1 MYSRKRFTAADAVF
15 LLFRAMPMFLY
26 EAYVQVGVGTAS
38 LLYYCGPVIVM
49 ALSAVLFRETITAAK
64 LAGFIAVLA
73 GIFLINAHISGGNG
87 SSEGFAYG
95 LAAAV
100 MYSVMVIAN
109 KKSENVKG
117 MENSCLQLV
126 VSFLTVAVCV
136 GIKSGYHISLSS
148 SGWIWMIVLGVLNTG
163 VGCWLYFSSIG
174 DLPVQTVAILGYI
187 EPLSAVLFSAALL
200 GERMA
205 AIQIAGVVL
214 IIGGAVLGTALKDK
228 KFFGK
233 QGG

>member
-1 MYSRKRFTAADAVF
+1 
-15 LLFRAMPMFLY
+15 MPMFLY

-174 DLPVQTVAILGYI
+174 DLTVQTVAILGYI
-187 EPLSAVLFSAALL
+187 EPLSAVLFSAAVL

-205 AIQIAGVVL
+205 PMQIA
-214 IIGGAVLGTALKDK
+214 
-228 KFFGK
+228 
-233 QGG
+233 